1 MCMPEFKDMLNYLR
15 TREGLTQTELS
26 AATGIGRGAISMY
39 EAGKRRPD
47 YETLEVFADYFN
59 VNMDTLLG
67 RVEENRAPA
76 QGEVSDAKRTLLDM
90 VDRMSD
96 EDVDKMLRL
105 IAVMFP
111 ET

>member
-1 MCMPEFKDMLNYLR
+1 MTVGERIKQR
-15 TREGLTQTELS
+15 REQQGLTQTELGD
-26 AATGIGRGAISMY
+26 AVGTTKQNIY
-39 EAGKRRPD
+39 K
-47 YETLEVFADYFN
+47 YETGMITNIPIERLEDIAEALH
-59 VNMDTLLG
+59 MKPGELCG
-67 RVEENRAPA
+67 WEEENRDPA
-76 QGEVSDAKRTLLDM
+76 HGEVSDAKRTLLEM